1 METILAIFGPFL
13 YVSLLTGVF
22 IYLFRKRYSFA
33 FVLPLALIATVLSV
47 FFFTLIFHSL
57 TVAFWITVAAA
68 LGFIPL
74 LILDKGRRTVLKK
87 LFFTPGFVVFTLIY
101 LFVAAISY
109 FKVVPL
115 LSDTSMH
122 WAPHVWT
129 MWLRDDFYTSPGL
142 SIVIHGDYPPAIQL
156 FEFLWLKAAGVFRE
170 GLMFI
175 AIQML
180 AFSMLM
186 PALEK
191 LRWKKGKAMRTWWI
205 IGIATATFISLPLL
219 FFVSDFYSS
228 LEVDAILAFIF
239 AYGIYFAI
247 QHAKR
252 FSLTVVWQL
261 SLIVTFLCLT
271 KQVAIVLAALVIA
284 TYLGG
289 LIITHWGTVR
299 KRISTSFLSLRHHW
313 RKQWPRVLLFTLA
326 LLLPLIAVKAWSAQ
340 IEGYK
345 SPDKGV
351 AVFSLDPADTLQI
364 PSILLQESG
373 SEAQQNFARG
383 YIKHVVFDNGGFMLN
398 IIGPLSYM
406 QIAILFI
413 GGLIIVG
420 LLYRSRVDRKHLG
433 LAGVFLALGWLGYLF
448 VIYAVFLF
456 GGMNDL
462 ELNTI
467 DTPNRYIRTYL
478 LALVLI
484 LGMLFVARL
493 IDNHEAN
500 KRSRGPL
507 YATIALILLF
517 GVFFNKDTVEGLGV
531 QSIKDHRDELTSLS
545 MPATNQT
552 LDSIAQHT
560 GGSFENPVQILVT
573 AQTDFERHYLQY
585 NALPN
590 RVTLLFPEDQS
601 SNALCGK
608 LKSADILIF
617 GSVTYEEL
625 PAINQCLES
634 PLTDSDTGS
643 AYKVN
648 KTGGTV
654 TLQPL
659 YQ

>member
-13 YVSLLTGVF
+13 YISLLAGLF

-33 FVLPLALIATVLSV
+33 FVLPLALITTVLFV

-57 TVAFWITVAAA
+57 TIAFWITVLAA
-68 LGFIPL
+68 LAFIPL
-74 LILDKGRRTVLKK
+74 LILDKDRRTVLKQ

-101 LFVAAISY
+101 LFVVAVSY
-109 FKVVPL
+109 FKIVPL

-170 GLMFI
+170 GLMFV

-191 LRWKKGKAMRTWWI
+191 LRWKKGKTVRTWWI
-205 IGIATATFISLPLL
+205 IGIAAATFVALPLL
-219 FFVSDFYSS
+219 FFVPDFYSS

-239 AYGIYFAI
+239 AYGVYFAI
-247 QHAKR
+247 QHAKE
-252 FSLTVVWQL
+252 FSLTIVWQL

-271 KQVAIVLAALVIA
+271 KQVAIVLAALVVAI
-284 TYLGG
+284 YLGG
-289 LIITHWGTVR
+289 LLITHWGSVR
-299 KRISTSFLSLRHHW
+299 TRISATVGSLRRQW
-313 RKQWPRVLLFTLA
+313 QKRWPRVLLFTLA
-326 LLLPLIAVKAWSAQ
+326 LLLPLIAIKAWSAQ
-340 IEGYK
+340 IEGYE

-351 AVFSLDPADTLQI
+351 AVFSINPADALQI
-364 PSILLQESG
+364 PEILLQNSG

-383 YIKHVVFDNGGFMLN
+383 YIKHVAFDNGGLMLN
-398 IIGPLSYM
+398 IVGPVSYM

-413 GGLIIVG
+413 GGLIVMG
-420 LLYRSRVDRKHLG
+420 LLYRSRLDRKQLG
-433 LAGVFLALGWLGYLF
+433 LVGVLLTLGWFGYLF
-448 VIYAVFLF
+448 VIYTVFLF

-462 ELNTI
+462 ELNTV

-478 LALVLI
+478 LALVLL
-484 LGMLFVARL
+484 LGMLFITQL
-493 IDNHEAN
+493 IDSHQAN
-500 KRSRGPL
+500 KRSRAPL
-507 YATIALILLF
+507 YATIALIVLF

-531 QSIKDHRDELTSLS
+531 QSIKNHHDELNSLS

-552 LDSIAQHT
+552 LDSIAQHA
-560 GGSFENPVQILVT
+560 GGTFENPVRILVT

-601 SNALCGK
+601 SDTLCGK
-608 LKSADILIF
+608 LKNADILVF
-617 GSVTYEEL
+617 GSVSYAEL
-625 PAINQCLES
+625 PAINRCLES
-634 PLTDSDTGS
+634 PLVDSGASSVYTVKKTDGAAS
-643 AYKVN
+643 
-648 KTGGTV
+648 
-654 TLQPL
+654 LQPL